1 MKNTSKGT
9 VLVISLWMLMIFS
22 IFAIGLYKLISS
34 QVRIVQ
40 RLEHFILSEHAAR
53 SICLYTRFYLDSDES
68 DYDTIYELNTEKT
81 GEFGILNYSYI
92 LQDQESKIN
101 VNTMSSDVLKRLPGL
116 NEDIVD
122 AITESPLS
130 PFYVKEELLLLD
142 EINEELFAEFS
153 EYITTYGNGKI
164 NINTASREILIA
176 LIETEASGVVD
187 IIMAFRAGLDG
198 EEGTEDDR
206 IFESKSGILT
216 TLQEFETLFL
226 EQQTQLIS
234 AMSLLDVK
242 GEVFSL
248 QINTEVLGKK
258 AMEYDI
264 IMDNEKI
271 FQWKER

>member
-198 EEGTEDDR
+198 EEGTEDER